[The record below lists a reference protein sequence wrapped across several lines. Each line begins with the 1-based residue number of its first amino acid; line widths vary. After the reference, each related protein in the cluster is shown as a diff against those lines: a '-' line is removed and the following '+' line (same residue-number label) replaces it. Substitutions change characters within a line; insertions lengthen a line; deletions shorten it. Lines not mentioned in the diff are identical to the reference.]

1 MKMKYLFI
9 SICLLSVAL
18 SSCVE
23 SSPEEDLTMN
33 DTLLVKTK
41 ALNSDAIHE
50 ALQSIPSPIETTNSI
65 ERSGAECDK
74 SLLNNVDNI
83 DNYQSTYKK
92 ALNLGVYGTD
102 LGYLN
107 LYNKT
112 VTSFEYLDNIRK
124 LSDDLK
130 IGQFFDFATIKRL
143 ASNQSNID
151 SIIYIS
157 TSGFENMNN
166 YLTSQKR
173 ENISTLILV
182 GGWVESVYL
191 LSKISES
198 TKNVDLIEKIGEQKF
213 ALAQIVILLE
223 IYKDNESY
231 GELFDKINSLKQSF
245 DKVKITYIYK
255 EPETKEVD
263 GMLVV
268 VDNSRN
274 VVEVSPEVFNEIV
287 TKISQIRTDLTK

>member
-1 MKMKYLFI
+1 MKYLFI